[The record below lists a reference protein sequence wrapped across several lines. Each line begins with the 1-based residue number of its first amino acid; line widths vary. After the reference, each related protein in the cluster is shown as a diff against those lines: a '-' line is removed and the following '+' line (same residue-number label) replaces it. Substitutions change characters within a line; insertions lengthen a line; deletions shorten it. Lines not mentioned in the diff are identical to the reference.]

1 MIRLKHVELLLVLA
15 ITVFAIVVV
24 WPGRPE
30 RYLPGD
36 FWPDGNGI
44 SIGDFERK
52 ELRLGLDLRGG
63 VRLVMEADPPEGFE
77 GDIDD
82 ALSVA
87 ADTLERRVNEFGVAE
102 SEIARQTGNRISVSL
117 PGITI
122 EDAEDLVG
130 RTAQLQLMEIN
141 NGATPGVNGALLG
154 SDGQIYVPAIGVNDA
169 GESKAFTGEFL
180 QSNAFVTTDV
190 AGLPAVSFETTGEG
204 SELFEDITSRL
215 LGRQMAFF
223 LDEDLISSPVVRDV
237 LSDSGIIQGLTF
249 NEAEELAAQLNAG
262 ALPVPL
268 TVVQRQQVSA
278 TLGDEAVKDS
288 VIAGEI
294 GLIAVVIFMV
304 LYYRLPGVLASLALI
319 TYTFATLTVFKL
331 WPVTLTLSG
340 IAAFVLSVGIAV
352 DANILIFERMKEE
365 LRQGRPLGHA
375 IDAGFARAWNSVRD
389 SNIATLITTAVLY
402 WFGDQF
408 GASLVKGFALTLA
421 IGVGVSLFSAVLV
434 TRTYLKILEDTP
446 LARRLWLWGADRDQ
460 PETRGASPSAPPSPA
475 VEGGS

>member
-1 MIRLKHVELLLVLA
+1 MSRLKYVELALILA
-15 ITVFAIVVV
+15 ITVFSIIVV

-36 FWPDGNGI
+36 FWPDGKGI
-44 SIGDFERK
+44 SVGDFERE

-63 VRLVMEADPPEGFE
+63 VRLVLEANPPEDFE
-77 GDIDD
+77 GDLDNSLD
-82 ALSVA
+82 VA
-87 ADTLERRVNEFGVAE
+87 ADTLERRVNAFGVAE
-102 SEIARQTGNRISVSL
+102 SEITRQTGDRISVSL

-122 EDAEDLVG
+122 EEAEDLVG
-130 RTAQLQLMEIN
+130 RTAQLQLMEVN
-141 NGATPGVNGALLG
+141 NGATPGVDGAVQG
-154 SDGQIYVPAIGVNDA
+154 SDGQVWVPAIGVNEA
-169 GESKAFTGEFL
+169 GESKPFTGEYL
-180 QSNAFVTTDV
+180 RSNAFVTTDI
-190 AGLPAVSFETTGEG
+190 AGLPAVAFETTGEG
-204 SELFEDITSRL
+204 GELLEDITGRL
-215 LGRQMAFF
+215 RGRQMAFF
-223 LDEDLISSPVVRDV
+223 LDEDLISAPVVRDV
-237 LSDSGIIQGLTF
+237 LSDSGQITGLTF
-249 NEAEELAAQLNAG
+249 RDADRLAAQLNAG

-278 TLGDEAVKDS
+278 TLGDEAVRDS
-288 VIAGEI
+288 VVAGQV
-294 GLIAVVIFMV
+294 GLLAVVIFMIM
-304 LYYRLPGVLASLALI
+304 YYRLPGVVASLALV
-319 TYTFATLTVFKL
+319 TYTFATLAVFKL

-421 IGVGVSLFSAVLV
+421 IGVGVSLFSAVFV
-434 TRTYLKILEDTP
+434 TRTYLKVLEDSP
-446 LARRLWLWGADRDQ
+446 LARRLWLWGADR
-460 PETRGASPSAPPSPA
+460 ETWEDHSTPTATPSTPA